1 EIGNRPERALGAVV
15 FAVIALIPALAPTVI
30 ELVRPGAADRIKEG
44 YERIMKVHGRWIV
57 AVLLLAAAAFV
68 GYNAFDHLPK
78 H

>member
-1 EIGNRPERALGAVV
+1 M
-15 FAVIALIPALAPTVI
+15 FAVIAVIPALAPTVI
-30 ELVRPGAADRIKEG
+30 EMVRPGAAGKIKDG

-68 GYNAFDHLPK
+68 AHNAFDHMPG